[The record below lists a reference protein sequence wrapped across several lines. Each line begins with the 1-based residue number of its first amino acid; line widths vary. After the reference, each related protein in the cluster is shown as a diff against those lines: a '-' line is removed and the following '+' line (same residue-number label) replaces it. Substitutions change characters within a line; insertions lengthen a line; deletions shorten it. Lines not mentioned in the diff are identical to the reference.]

1 MKKNNLLIS
10 SIFFVLCFL
19 FLMYSLFIYSNLPVQ
34 PPSVDVKVLA
44 GKTVWQKYNC
54 GACHQVY
61 GLGGYLG
68 PDLTNVYSTRGE
80 NYIKTFIQSGTKIM
94 PAFSLEKD
102 ELNEIV
108 FYLKNI
114 DSSGISNPQSF
125 KINKDGTVSQNQH

>member
-1 MKKNNLLIS
+1 
-10 SIFFVLCFL
+10 
-19 FLMYSLFIYSNLPVQ
+19 MYSLFIYSNLPVQ
-34 PPSVDVKVLA
+34 HPSVDVKVLA

-94 PAFSLEKD
+94 PAFSLKKD
-102 ELNEIV
+102 ELNDIV

>member
-1 MKKNNLLIS
+1 MQ
-10 SIFFVLCFL
+10 
-19 FLMYSLFIYSNLPVQ
+19 LPTE
-34 PPSVDVKVLA
+34 DVKVLA

-94 PAFSLEKD
+94 PAFSLKKD
-102 ELNEIV
+102 ELNDIV